1 MLLHKKCSAS
11 YIRSLLTHLLCM
23 GDVSPAGLCCFE
35 WWNTLVLPWDKH
47 IWGKFDV
54 LIVFSQG
61 EERAATW
68 MALWQGQPQV
78 CVLCLKM
85 RKHLHHIN
93 NHVNLYLE
101 SKGDDLCVNQ
111 KIYT

>member
-1 MLLHKKCSAS
+1 M
-11 YIRSLLTHLLCM
+11 
-23 GDVSPAGLCCFE
+23 VF
-35 WWNTLVLPWDKH
+35 PWDKH

-78 CVLCLKM
+78 CVLCLKT

-93 NHVNLYLE
+93 NHVIMSYPLDSLY
-101 SKGDDLCVNQ
+101 LCVNQ
-111 KIYT
+111 KIYTSIIGTF

>member
-1 MLLHKKCSAS
+1 MS
-11 YIRSLLTHLLCM
+11 
-23 GDVSPAGLCCFE
+23 DVSPAGLCCFE
-35 WWNTLVLPWDKH
+35 WWSTVVFPWDKH

-68 MALWQGQPQV
+68 MALGQGQPQV
-78 CVLCLKM
+78 CVLCLKT

-101 SKGDDLCVNQ
+101 YKGYDLCVNQ
-111 KIYT
+111 KIYTSIIGTF